1 MFFDNTFFCRKCD
14 GMASAKTC
22 PHDSGD
28 HVSLSGTRVREMLE
42 QGDAPPVE
50 FTRQEVAEV
59 LMAGLRAAV

>member
-1 MFFDNTFFCRKCD
+1 
-14 GMASAKTC
+14 
-22 PHDSGD
+22 
-28 HVSLSGTRVREMLE
+28 MLE